1 MLVGFTRLP
10 GVEHRCYELCDAD
23 SLPAGLRFQGGCS
36 HGVKTVRVDSLV
48 VSLHWSALLVGFV
61 AQHAEYR
68 CDDAGDNR
76 QDEHDA
82 KCSAEVWNI
91 DCWGIPNRQQN
102 QASRDGDEHQGCAQQ
117 CAEEGVTV

>member
-48 VSLHWSALLVGFV
+48 VSLHQSALLVGF
-61 AQHAEYR
+61 ASKHTEYGR
-68 CDDAGDNR
+68 DGACDYR
-76 QDEHDA
+76 QDKRNA
-82 KCSAEVWNI
+82 KRSAEVWNI
-91 DCWGIPNRQQN
+91 DCWGIPNR
-102 QASRDGDEHQGCAQQ
+102 
-117 CAEEGVTV
+117 